1 MAFMSP
7 PSLPPAPVDGASPLQ
22 QQPGP
27 WHVRQTARFA
37 AAIAFPGERFVG
49 VAMRVPGN
57 AGPEDAALP
66 WQTVVNEAVAR
77 FVGFYGEQVAI
88 AALFHRHCVVGATCR
103 CARCVVGVGRPTAS
117 GVHGER
123 RFVGTSVG
131 AAAGVRR
138 RECRDQGGHD
148 DWPALVDWNGKA

>member
-88 AALFHRHCVVGATCR
+88 AALFHRHCVVGATN
-103 CARCVVGVGRPTAS
+103 
-117 GVHGER
+117 
-123 RFVGTSVG
+123 SVSEIPVWR
-131 AAAGVRR
+131 AGVV
-138 RECRDQGGHD
+138 EGNVP
-148 DWPALVDWNGKA
+148 WYMLNGELHSLRADVAARSHLHLNEPRSPPPKR